1 MLLRGFTVGVTA
13 DRRWEEQALLFE
25 RRGASVLHGPVI
37 RTLAVGDHDGLRNA
51 TDAVLARRP
60 SVVIANTGIGMRSW
74 FSAAETWGVGDALV
88 DALRAA
94 TVIARGP
101 KALGVVHSYGIDV
114 DASAG
119 TERLRDAV
127 DVVLAAAAPG
137 SVVALQLDGR
147 RSSPEVARLR
157 AAGLDVIE
165 VPAYEWRL
173 PDDDAPALRLVEAV
187 VAGRVH
193 AVTFTAAPAVR
204 NLLSI
209 AADHGVDD
217 ALRARLTDGSVVVGC
232 VGPVCA
238 DAARDEGLGS
248 PHLTTPARG
257 RLGPLVRCVS
267 DALARRTIHVSVGGA
282 SLVLAGTSLTIDGDE
297 IALTDTESHVL
308 RVLAA
313 RPNVVVGKSELL
325 ESVWRD
331 RAADPHVVETVVARL
346 RRRLGP
352 LGSHI
357 GAVYRRG
364 YVLRP

>member
-1 MLLRGFTVGVTA
+1 MVLAGFTVGVTA

-25 RRGASVLHGPVI
+25 RRGAAVLHGPVI
-37 RTLAVGDHDGLRNA
+37 RTLAVGDGEGLRDA

-60 SVVIANTGIGMRSW
+60 SAVIANTGIGMRSW
-74 FSAAETWGVGDALV
+74 FSAAETWGIGDTLV
-88 DALRAA
+88 DVLRRA
-94 TVIARGP
+94 TVVARGP
-101 KALGVVHSYGIDV
+101 KASGVVHSYGIDV
-114 DASAG
+114 EASAG

-127 DVVLAAAAPG
+127 DVVLATVAKG

-147 RSSPEVARLR
+147 GANPETVRLR

-173 PDDDAPALRLVEAV
+173 PDDDAPALRLVDGV

-193 AVTFTAAPAVR
+193 AVTFTAAPAVQ

-209 AADHGVDD
+209 ASEHGLDD
-217 ALRARLTDGSVVVGC
+217 VLRTRLTDGSVVVGC

-238 DAARDEGLGS
+238 DAARDEGLAS
-248 PHLTTPARG
+248 PHLAMPARG

-282 SLVLAGTSLTIDGDE
+282 ALVLAGTRLTVDGADV
-297 IALTDTESHVL
+297 ALTDTEAQVL

-313 RPNVVVGKSELL
+313 RPNAVVAKAELL

-331 RAADPHVVETVVARL
+331 RAADPHVVEAVVARL

-352 LGSHI
+352 LGRHI

-364 YVLRP
+364 YVLRS